1 MFGCQ
6 MDSKAICQFIGGRGL
21 LLLFLI
27 ELEYCE
33 NSRSATCAREQCSV
47 RHPVLAVSTLD
58 GDPAPDSQ
66 LIIQPGRIFR
76 SLSPQRGVHCPQVAA
91 SLIANQGPLGG
102 RWAQALGGHIMTAV
116 TDPQIARDRHNNVS
130 IGAQNGNV
138 APNMDIVL
146 HSGVRF
152 VEFLQIWTL

>member
-1 MFGCQ
+1 M
-6 MDSKAICQFIGGRGL
+6 
-21 LLLFLI
+21 
-27 ELEYCE
+27 
-33 NSRSATCAREQCSV
+33 

-58 GDPAPDSQ
+58 GDTPRLPGATQ

-76 SLSPQRGVHCPQVAA
+76 SLSLLRAQRAVHCPQVAA

-102 RWAQALGGHIMTAV
+102 RWAQALGGHIMTAL

-146 HSGVRF
+146 HWGVRC
-152 VEFLQIWTL
+152 VEFFQIWTLAQNEAPFY